1 MGCEK
6 GLLTV
11 NAKPLVQKIRDEIG
25 PFFDEILLSTNDP
38 EKYAFLDLKMVPD
51 QEKSR
56 GPLMGIYS
64 SLQASSNE
72 INFIIAC
79 DFPEINIPF
88 MHEMIEYADCYDA
101 VVPYT
106 EVDKKEPLFSVY
118 RRSLLGKIK
127 DILDEGKNK
136 ISFLFECCRVKYLHM
151 EDASWCKNIN
161 TPEDYQNFLDR
172 FCC

>member
-1 MGCEK
+1 MIKHFKRELK
-6 GLLTV
+6 ESEY
-11 NAKPLVQKIRDEIG
+11 KKYQFKS
-25 PFFDEILLSTNDP
+25 FILFAVGIIVFTLI
-38 EKYAFLDLKMVPD
+38 AGFLFRQSPAQRPTGRTD
-51 QEKSR
+51 
-56 GPLMGIYS
+56 
-64 SLQASSNE
+64 
-72 INFIIAC
+72 IAC

-88 MHEMIEYADCYDA
+88 MHEMIEYAEYYDA

-127 DILDEGKNK
+127 GILDEGKNK

-161 TPEDYQNFLDR
+161 TPEDYQNFLDS
-172 FCC
+172 FYY